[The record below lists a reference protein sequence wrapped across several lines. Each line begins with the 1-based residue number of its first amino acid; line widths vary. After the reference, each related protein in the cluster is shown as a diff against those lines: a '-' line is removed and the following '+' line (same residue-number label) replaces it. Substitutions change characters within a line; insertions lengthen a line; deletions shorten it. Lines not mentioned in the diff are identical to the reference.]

1 MAAKMKIDID
11 DKCFSWLAAPDPT
24 VDHEN
29 NKQKRQPDTGL
40 WFMNGDDFAGWKS
53 GFQELIW
60 LYGIPGC
67 GKTVLR

>member
-1 MAAKMKIDID
+1 MNEKV
-11 DKCFSWLAAPDPT
+11 FSWLSAPDLT

-29 NKQKRQPDTGL
+29 IKKKRQPETGL
-40 WFMNGDDFAGWKS
+40 WFTNGDNFKRWKAGQQS
-53 GFQELIW
+53 LIW